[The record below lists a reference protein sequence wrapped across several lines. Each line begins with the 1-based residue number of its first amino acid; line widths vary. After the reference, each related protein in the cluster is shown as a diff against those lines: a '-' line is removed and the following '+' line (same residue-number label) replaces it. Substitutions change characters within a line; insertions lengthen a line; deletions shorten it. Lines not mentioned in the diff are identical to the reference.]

1 MPSGVCKGQLVKYL
15 VHPQALPPRPRVE
28 QEGDQMGGFW
38 SQPHTSRTHHQGN
51 DLNLSEECGRC
62 FRAMLRR
69 RARPQVRSGSVVVSL
84 ACTDQ
89 QDLAES
95 TPTCRRCQWNQGRGL
110 PAGAPE
116 NGTGLK
122 RCPNGAACVRS
133 GCKAEHPR
141 TSARNVDSCDAKT
154 GRQPGAVWRVIKRQA
169 VIWRTQQSVAK
180 AATRCVIR
188 ITSGKSPPRDS

>member
-1 MPSGVCKGQLVKYL
+1 MPCRLDPEWSRRATRWADSGRNRTRPAPTTKAMILTCQRNAVVALGQCCDDKK
-15 VHPQALPPRPRVE
+15 
-28 QEGDQMGGFW
+28 
-38 SQPHTSRTHHQGN
+38 
-51 DLNLSEECGRC
+51 
-62 FRAMLRR
+62 
-69 RARPQVRSGSVVVSL
+69 RARPQVRSGSVVVFL

-188 ITSGKSPPRDS
+188 ITSGKNPPRDS